1 MDGPFQV
8 STICMLPVKT
18 LTEMQGRSL
27 KKLRGIFDLGF
38 ALNLV
43 QKTYNDSYFRT
54 ACIEF
59 GSIFNIV

>member
-1 MDGPFQV
+1 
-8 STICMLPVKT
+8 
-18 LTEMQGRSL
+18 MQGRSL